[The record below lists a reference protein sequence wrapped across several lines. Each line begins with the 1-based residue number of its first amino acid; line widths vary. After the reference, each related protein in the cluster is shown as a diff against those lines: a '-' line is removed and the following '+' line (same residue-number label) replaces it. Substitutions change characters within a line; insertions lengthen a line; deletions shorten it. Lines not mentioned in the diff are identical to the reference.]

1 MQVTF
6 KKGDLRISF
15 ECELMWKSENIILT
29 SFNVKTFDNAI
40 IDIYEDEINNS
51 NEVCVGDEISSVEYK
66 IKTVKVDK
74 HENYSIIRIN
84 C

>member
-6 KKGDLRISF
+6 KKGDLRISL

-29 SFNVKTFDNAI
+29 SFNVRTYDNAI
-40 IDIYEDEINNS
+40 IDAYEDEINS
-51 NEVCVGDEISSVEYK
+51 SDKVCVCDDISSVEYK
-66 IKTVKVDK
+66 IKTVKVVK